1 MGRVKPLL
9 FLLAAA
15 LLLAIAD
22 PALAGNKFTTI
33 GGGVSGQSKEKIA
46 LMKNLSIYIGGFLVI
61 VGIAGL
67 ATKRRFEGMVLMA
80 SGKGVD
86 KAVIISIIIM
96 LVGLGLIGV
105 YFFA

>member
-1 MGRVKPLL
+1 MQRIKPFL
-9 FLLAAA
+9 FLIAAG
-15 LLLAIAD
+15 LLLAITD
-22 PALAGNKFTTI
+22 PSLAGNKFTTI
-33 GGGVSGQSKEKIA
+33 GGGVSGQSKDKIA
-46 LMKNLSIYIGGFLVI
+46 LMKNLSIYIGGFLVL

-67 ATKRRFEGMVLMA
+67 ATKKRFEGMVLMA

-96 LVGLGLIGV
+96 LVGFGLIGI